1 MARRALALLVLVPVL
16 VAAKPQPQGTLTLTS
31 TTPVTF
37 TAQTSHIGRR
47 DHVWVS
53 TRCWDAQGNATYYG
67 EELADPNGLY
77 VMDDTVW
84 VLWFGTVAEGSCRAL
99 LLFRDES
106 NPGEIVLDDT
116 GFFTA
121 P

>member
-1 MARRALALLVLVPVL
+1 MRRALALVLIAPML
-16 VAAKPQPQGTLTLTS
+16 LAAVPQPQGTLTLTD

-37 TAQTSHIGRR
+37 TATTSHIGRR

-53 TRCWDAQGNATYYG
+53 TRCWDAQGNPTYYG
-67 EELADPNGLY
+67 EEIERNGVY

-84 VLWFGTVAEGSCRAL
+84 VLWFGTVAEGSCRAFL
-99 LLFRDES
+99 IFRDES
-106 NPGEIVLDDT
+106 TPGEIVLDDT
-116 GFFTA
+116 GFFQA